1 MMTASLIRRFCFA
14 LVALTL
20 TAPTALAL
28 TDQVPREQDIVD
40 LRLGQRI
47 QVDDGSCPAGS
58 IKEVSGTRMSAAEI
72 LRTRKCVPR
81 QGPKKK

>member
-1 MMTASLIRRFCFA
+1 MMKPLLIRRFCFA
-14 LVALTL
+14 LVALML
-20 TAPTALAL
+20 TAPDALAL

-58 IKEVSGTRMSAAEI
+58 IKEVSGTRMSASEI
-72 LRTRKCVPR
+72 LRTRRCVPR